1 MSTDLYPSRQGQEEK
16 ILPRIDPIV
25 YHQAHQSEGQ
35 YALDRQQLDFYEQNG
50 FLILNNYMPDRVEP
64 LLNEIES
71 LRHELKGQAELIT
84 EPDNDDELR
93 TIFRPQ
99 TFSQVID
106 QFSREPR
113 ILDIVTQILG
123 SDVYIHQSRVN
134 VKPALTGKSFPWHS
148 DFETWHVEDGMPKP
162 RAVSAWIMLTKN
174 DEFNGPLYIIPGS
187 HKHYVS
193 CVGKTPAHHYEQSLK
208 KQAYGTPSLKA
219 IKVLAEENGMTGIFG
234 SPGTVVF
241 HESNMMHGS
250 PDNISIWPRTN
261 LFFVYNSISNALDK
275 PYSGQ
280 APRPDY
286 LSNRHPSALSY
297 HRL

>member
-35 YALDRQQLDFYEQNG
+35 YALNRQQLDFYEQNG
-50 FLILNNYMPDRVEP
+50 FLVLNNYMPDRVKP

-93 TIFRPQ
+93 TIFKPQ
-99 TFSQVID
+99 TFSQLID
-106 QFSREPR
+106 QFSRDPR

-174 DEFNGPLYIIPGS
+174 NEFNGPLYVIPGS

-193 CVGKTPAHHYEQSLK
+193 CAGKTPAHHYEQSLK
-208 KQAYGTPSLKA
+208 KQAYGTPSLGA
-219 IKVLAEENGMTGIFG
+219 IKALAEEKGMTGVFG

-250 PDNISIWPRTN
+250 PDNISIWSRTN
-261 LFFVYNSISNALDK
+261 LFFVYNSISNTLDK

-280 APRPDY
+280 APRPNY
-286 LSNRHPSALSY
+286 LSNRHPIPLQPLS
-297 HRL
+297 